1 MIKGVYITS
10 AEPYSGKTL
19 IVLGLMEYLVG
30 QTGRVGFFRP
40 VIHEAGKS
48 DSFLSL
54 IQTRYQLTQPL
65 EAMYG
70 CTFDAARDLLVD
82 GRREDLYSEI
92 LEKYKSLEDQC
103 DFVVCVGT
111 DYSDASAAVEL
122 EFNMHM
128 ANHLGIPVLPVF
140 KGGER
145 SVGGILDATS
155 VIVNILRDHLCEVL
169 AVAVTHVI
177 PADREPLLAALKHA
191 FANFPVYVLAE
202 DPGLEKA
209 TVGEIALALG
219 AKRLGGREVL
229 LDSVVRHVKIAAME
243 LPHFLDHIEEGSL
256 IITPGDRSDII
267 LGALTADLSRQYPHI
282 VGLVLTGD
290 LQPAP
295 QIQRILNGLDA
306 ASIPV
311 FSVDMDTFATAI
323 AVNAVES
330 SISPL
335 DRRKIAAALGLVETS
350 VKFGALMRR
359 IALSRSE
366 HVTPLMFQYELIH
379 RAKRERKHIVL
390 PEGMD
395 ERVLRAAEIALLRE
409 VCDIT
414 LLGKPEQVLR
424 KIGALGLSLGRARIL
439 DPQTSE
445 LLDTFADTYYELR
458 KHKGISRQMAHDTL
472 SDPSYFG
479 TMMAYLG
486 YADGM
491 VSGAEHTTANTIRP
505 ALEFVKTQ
513 PGISIVSSVFF
524 MCLADRVLVYGDC
537 AINPDPTAEQLADIA
552 VNSALTAQAFGI
564 EPRVAMLSY
573 STGESGRGPDV
584 DKVREA
590 TRLAKA
596 RRPDLKIEGP
606 LQYDAA
612 IDADVAKLK
621 LPGSEVAGHATVF
634 IFPDLNAGNNAYK
647 AVQRTA
653 DAIAIG
659 PVLQGLNKPVNDLS
673 RGALVPDIVNTIA
686 ITAIQA
692 QAGYGLVDSRAG
704 RVGLVDSQQVDA

>member
-1 MIKGVYITS
+1 MIKGIYITS
-10 AEPYSGKTL
+10 AEPFSGKTL

-40 VIHEAGKS
+40 VIHETWKN
-48 DSFLSL
+48 DSFLNL

-70 CTFDAARDLLVD
+70 CTFETARDLLVE
-82 GRREDLYSEI
+82 GRREELYSLI
-92 LEKYKSLEDQC
+92 LEKYKHMEDQC

-111 DYSDASAAVEL
+111 DYSDASVAVEL

-128 ANHLGIPVLPVF
+128 ANHLGIPVFPVF

-145 SVGGILDATS
+145 SVESILDATS
-155 VIVNILRDHLCEVL
+155 VIVNIMREHLCDML
-169 AVAVTHVI
+169 AVAVTHVV
-177 PADREPLLAALKHA
+177 PDDRERLLAALWQA
-191 FANFPVYVLAE
+191 FEDVPVYVLAE
-202 DPGLEKA
+202 DPGLQKA
-209 TVGEIALALG
+209 TVGEIALALH
-219 AKRLGGREVL
+219 AECMGGREVL

-243 LPHFLDHIEEGSL
+243 LPNFLDHIEEGSL

-282 VGLVLTGD
+282 VGLILTGH
-290 LQPAP
+290 LKPAP
-295 QIQRILNGLDA
+295 QILRILDGLGA

-311 FSVDMDTFATAI
+311 FTVDEDTFATAI

-335 DRRKIAAALGLVETS
+335 DRRKIATALALVEAS
-350 VKFGALMRR
+350 VNLPELMDRLALARP
-359 IALSRSE
+359 E

-409 VCDIT
+409 ICDIT
-414 LLGKPEQVLR
+414 LLGKPEQVRR
-424 KIGALGLSLGRARIL
+424 KIGALGLSLERARIV

-445 LLDTFADTYYELR
+445 RLDEFAEKYHQLR
-458 KHKGISRQMAHDTL
+458 KHKGVSLEMAHDTM

-479 TMMAYLG
+479 TMMAFLG

-513 PGISIVSSVFF
+513 PGISIISSVFF

-552 VNSALTAQAFGI
+552 INSAQTAQAFGI
-564 EPRVAMLSY
+564 EPRIAMLSY

-590 TRLAKA
+590 TRMALE

-606 LQYDAA
+606 IQYDAA
-612 IDADVAKLK
+612 IDAGVAKLK

-647 AVQRTA
+647 AVQRAA

-659 PVLQGLNKPVNDLS
+659 PVLQGLRKPVNDLS
-673 RGALVPDIVNTIA
+673 RGATVPDIVNTIA

-692 QAGYGLVDSRAG
+692 QAGYGVI
-704 RVGLVDSQQVDA
+704 

>member
-1 MIKGVYITS
+1 MIKGIYITS
-10 AEPYSGKTL
+10 AEPFSGKTL
-19 IVLGLMEYLVG
+19 FVLGLMEYLVG

-40 VIHEAGKS
+40 VIHETWKN
-48 DSFLSL
+48 DSFLNL

-70 CTFDAARDLLVD
+70 CTFETARDLLVE
-82 GRREDLYSEI
+82 GRREELYSLI
-92 LEKYKSLEDQC
+92 LEKYKHMEDQC

-111 DYSDASAAVEL
+111 DYSDASVAVEL

-128 ANHLGIPVLPVF
+128 ANHLGIPVFPVF

-145 SVGGILDATS
+145 SVETILDATS
-155 VIVNILRDHLCEVL
+155 VIVNIMREHLCDML
-169 AVAVTHVI
+169 AVAVTHVV
-177 PADREPLLAALKHA
+177 PADRERLLAALWQA
-191 FANFPVYVLAE
+191 FEDIPVYVLAE
-202 DPGLEKA
+202 DPGLQKA
-209 TVGEIALALG
+209 TVGEIAQALH
-219 AKRLGGREVL
+219 AECMGGREVL

-282 VGLVLTGD
+282 VALILTGH
-290 LQPAP
+290 LKPAP
-295 QIQRILNGLDA
+295 QILRILDGLGA

-311 FSVDMDTFATAI
+311 FTVDADTFATAI
-323 AVNAVES
+323 AVNGVES

-335 DRRKIAAALGLVETS
+335 DRRKIATALALVEAS
-350 VKFGALMRR
+350 VDLPELMARVALARP
-359 IALSRSE
+359 E

-409 VCDIT
+409 ICDIT
-414 LLGKPEQVLR
+414 LLGKPEQVRR
-424 KIGALGLSLGRARIL
+424 KIGALGLSLERARII
-439 DPQTSE
+439 DPQNSE
-445 LLDTFADTYYELR
+445 LLDEFAEKYHQLR
-458 KHKGISRQMAHDTL
+458 KHKGVSLEMAHDTL

-479 TMMAYLG
+479 TMMAFLG

-513 PGISIVSSVFF
+513 PGISIISSVFF

-537 AINPDPTAEQLADIA
+537 AINPDPSAEQLADIA
-552 VNSALTAQAFGI
+552 INSAQTAQAFGI
-564 EPRVAMLSY
+564 EPRIAMLSY

-584 DKVREA
+584 DKVRDA
-590 TRLAKA
+590 TRMALE

-606 LQYDAA
+606 IQYDAA
-612 IDADVAKLK
+612 IDAGVAKLK

-647 AVQRTA
+647 AVQRAA

-659 PVLQGLNKPVNDLS
+659 PVLQGLRKPVNDLS
-673 RGALVPDIVNTIA
+673 RGATVPDIVNTIA

-692 QAGYGLVDSRAG
+692 QAGYGG
-704 RVGLVDSQQVDA
+704 